1 MGNINSENMIQRYI
15 LEANLLK
22 LFCSFVAFA
31 LSATALYA
39 QTADMVFTNASVL
52 TMNDDAPTAQAVAVT
67 GNEITY
73 VGDAAGAEAL
83 VGDNTEVIDLGGDTL
98 LPGFVSGHDHIV
110 ASGWTSRG
118 VSLFGIETLED
129 AVAAVKEYADANP
142 NEELILGY
150 GFNQV
155 AYGGWPTKEDLDAV
169 VPDRP
174 VFILDFTIHDV
185 WMNSKAFEAGQV
197 PADDPDQVPGVM
209 FWQRDANGDQTG
221 IGIEFQWASAFRNAG
236 AWDPAGEIPDIQKN
250 LYEQAVKTGITAVHV
265 PLMAMPT
272 VTDLSLVKEDEKLAL
287 AHLHELEKKGELTI
301 RTFVATGFKDPTA
314 TADDIVAHTLEMR
327 EMYDSDVLRIWG
339 IKIHPEGN
347 WSSQTAWMMEPYT
360 DGTRGAAAIEGPM
373 ITSVYLQANQNGLPV
388 GTHVDGSQTV
398 RNTVNAILTARGAG
412 YDVPNNLLHHYFWV
426 SDQDHEAVI
435 ENGIMVNTTPIFHV
449 DWEAQ
454 DVNALDLLGRA
465 RVEATFA
472 RYSSLMALGHNV
484 SISSDVPSS
493 PINLIGPL
501 LNVEIAMTLRDP
513 LNEDSKPFPLSR
525 KPASLEESLK
535 AVTIYPAA
543 QQQMEDKIGSIEV
556 GKYADLVVLD
566 QDITSVEPREISNIK
581 VLGTVMDGRFTH
593 RNGI

>member
-1 MGNINSENMIQRYI
+1 MRKFSCSV
-15 LEANLLK
+15 AVLLMTTTA
-22 LFCSFVAFA
+22 SFAQVAD
-31 LSATALYA
+31 L
-39 QTADMVFTNASVL
+39 VFTNASVL
-52 TMNDDAPTAQAVAVT
+52 TMNDDTPTAQAVAVT
-67 GNEITY
+67 GNQISY
-73 VGDAAGAEAL
+73 VGDVAGAEAL
-83 VGDNTEVIDLGGDTL
+83 IGDSTEVLDLGGDTL

-118 VSLFGIETLED
+118 VSLFGIESLDE
-129 AVAAVKEYADANP
+129 ALAKIKEYADANP
-142 NEELILGY
+142 DEELILGY

-155 AYGGWPTKEDLDAV
+155 AYGGWPTKEDLDSV
-169 VPDRP
+169 VSDRP
-174 VFILDFTIHDV
+174 AFILDFTIHDV

-197 PADDPDQVPGVM
+197 SPDEEDQVPGVM
-209 FWQRDANGDQTG
+209 FWQRDIEGNQTG
-221 IGIEFQWASAFRNAG
+221 IGIEFQWAAAFRNAG

-250 LYEQAVKTGITAVHV
+250 LYDQAVKTGITAVHV

-272 VTDLSLVKEDEKLAL
+272 VTDLSLVKDDEKLAL
-287 AHLHELEKKGELTI
+287 AHLHELEKNGELSI

-314 TADDIVAHTLEMR
+314 TADDIVAHTLELR
-327 EMYDSDVLRIWG
+327 EQYDSDMLRIWG

-347 WSSQTAWMMEPYT
+347 WSSKTAWMLDDYA
-360 DGTRGAAAIEGPM
+360 DGSATRGAAAIEGPM

-398 RNTVNAILTARGAG
+398 RNTVEAIMTARGAG

-426 SDQDHEAVI
+426 SDQDHETVI
-435 ENGIMVNTTPIFHV
+435 ENEIMVNTTPLFHV

-454 DVNALDLLGRA
+454 DENALDLLGRA
-465 RVEATFA
+465 KVEAIFA

-493 PINLIGPL
+493 PIDLIGPL
-501 LNVEIAMTLRDP
+501 LNVEIAMTLQDP
-513 LNEDSKPFPLSR
+513 LNPDSKPFPLSR

-543 QQQMEDKIGSIEV
+543 QQAMEDKIGSIEV

-566 QDITSVEPREISNIK
+566 QDITAVEPREISNIK
-581 VLGTVMDGRFTH
+581 VLGTLMDGRFTH
-593 RNGI
+593 RDGI

>member
-1 MGNINSENMIQRYI
+1 MRKFSCSV
-15 LEANLLK
+15 AVLLMTTTA
-22 LFCSFVAFA
+22 SFAQVAD
-31 LSATALYA
+31 L
-39 QTADMVFTNASVL
+39 VFTNASVL
-52 TMNDDAPTAQAVAVT
+52 TMNDDTPTAQAVAVT
-67 GNEITY
+67 GNQISY
-73 VGDAAGAEAL
+73 VGDVAGAEAL
-83 VGDNTEVIDLGGDTL
+83 IGDSTEVLDLGGDTL

-118 VSLFGIETLED
+118 VSLFGIESLDE
-129 AVAAVKEYADANP
+129 ALAKIKEYADANP
-142 NEELILGY
+142 DEELILGY

-155 AYGGWPTKEDLDAV
+155 AYGGWPTKEDLDSV
-169 VPDRP
+169 VSDRP
-174 VFILDFTIHDV
+174 AFILDFTIHDV

-197 PADDPDQVPGVM
+197 SPDEEDQVPGVM
-209 FWQRDANGDQTG
+209 FWQRDIEGNQTG
-221 IGIEFQWASAFRNAG
+221 IGIEFQWAAAFRNAG

-250 LYEQAVKTGITAVHV
+250 LYDKAVKTGITAVHV

-272 VTDLSLVKEDEKLAL
+272 VTDLSLVKDDEKLAL
-287 AHLHELEKKGELTI
+287 AHLHELEKNGELSI

-314 TADDIVAHTLEMR
+314 TADDIVAHTLELR
-327 EMYDSDVLRIWG
+327 EQYDSDMLRIWG

-347 WSSQTAWMMEPYT
+347 WSSKTAWMLDDYA
-360 DGTRGAAAIEGPM
+360 DGSATRGAAAIEGPM

-398 RNTVNAILTARGAG
+398 RNTVEAIMTARGAG

-426 SDQDHEAVI
+426 SDQDHETVI
-435 ENGIMVNTTPIFHV
+435 ENGIMVNTTPLFHV

-454 DVNALDLLGRA
+454 DVNALELLGRA
-465 RVEATFA
+465 KVEAIYG

-493 PINLIGPL
+493 PINMIGPL
-501 LNVEIAMTLRDP
+501 LNVEIAMTLQDP
-513 LNEDSKPFPLSR
+513 LNPDSKPFPLSR

-543 QQQMEDKIGSIEV
+543 QQAMEDKIGSIEV

-566 QDITSVEPREISNIK
+566 QDITAVEPREISNIK
-581 VLGTVMDGRFTH
+581 VLGTLMDGRFTH
-593 RNGI
+593 RDGI

>member
-1 MGNINSENMIQRYI
+1 MKKLTLS
-15 LEANLLK
+15 LAALLV
-22 LFCSFVAFA
+22 S
-31 LSATALYA
+31 STSLYA
-39 QTADMVFTNASVL
+39 QAADLVFTNASVL

-67 GNEITY
+67 GNQISY
-73 VGDAAGAEAL
+73 VGDVAGAEAL
-83 VGDNTEVIDLGGDTL
+83 IGDTTEVLDLGGDTL

-118 VSLFGIETLED
+118 VSLFGIETLEE
-129 AVAAVKEYADANP
+129 ALAAIKEYADANP
-142 NEELILGY
+142 GEELILGY

-155 AYGGWPTKEDLDAV
+155 SYGGWPTKEDLDSV

-174 VFILDFTIHDV
+174 AFILDFTIHDV

-197 PADDPDQVPGVM
+197 SPDEEDQVPGVM
-209 FWQRDANGDQTG
+209 FWQRDAEGNQTG
-221 IGIEFQWASAFRNAG
+221 IGIEFQWAAAFRNAG
-236 AWDPAGEIPDIQKN
+236 AWDPAAEIPAIQKN
-250 LYEQAVKTGITAVHV
+250 LYDQAVKTGITAVHI

-272 VTDLSLVKEDEKLAL
+272 VTDLSLVKEDEKLVL
-287 AHLHELEKKGELTI
+287 SHLYELEKNGELSI

-314 TADDIVAHTLEMR
+314 TADDIVEHTLELR
-327 EMYDSDVLRIWG
+327 EQYDSDMLRIWG

-347 WSSQTAWMMEPYT
+347 WSSKTAWMLDDYA
-360 DGTRGAAAIEGPM
+360 DGSATRGAAAIEGPM

-398 RNTVNAILTARGAG
+398 RNTVDAILTARGAG

-426 SDQDHEAVI
+426 TDQDHEKVI
-435 ENGIMVNTTPIFHV
+435 ENEIMVNTTPLFHV

-465 RVEATFA
+465 KVEAIFA

-484 SISSDVPSS
+484 SISSDVPSA
-493 PINLIGPL
+493 PIDLIGPL
-501 LNVEIAMTLRDP
+501 LNVEIAMTLQDP
-513 LNEDSKPFPLSR
+513 LNPDSKPFPLSR

-543 QQQMEDKIGSIEV
+543 QQAMEDKIGSIEV

-566 QDITSVEPREISNIK
+566 QDIAAVEPREISNIK
-581 VLGTVMDGRFTH
+581 VLGTLMDGRFTH
-593 RNGI
+593 RDGI

>member
-1 MGNINSENMIQRYI
+1 MRKFSCSV
-15 LEANLLK
+15 AVLLMTTTA
-22 LFCSFVAFA
+22 SFAQVAD
-31 LSATALYA
+31 L
-39 QTADMVFTNASVL
+39 VFTNASVL

-67 GNEITY
+67 GNQISY
-73 VGDAAGAEAL
+73 VGDVTGAEAL
-83 VGDNTEVIDLGGDTL
+83 IGDGTEVLDLGGDTL

-118 VSLFGIETLED
+118 VSLFGIESLDE
-129 AVAAVKEYADANP
+129 ALAKIKEYADANP
-142 NEELILGY
+142 DEELILGY

-155 AYGGWPTKEDLDAV
+155 AYGGWPTKEELDSV
-169 VPDRP
+169 VSDRP
-174 VFILDFTIHDV
+174 AFILDFTIHDV

-197 PADDPDQVPGVM
+197 SPDEEDQVPGVM
-209 FWQRDANGDQTG
+209 FWQRDIEGNQTG
-221 IGIEFQWASAFRNAG
+221 IGIEFQWAAAFRNAG

-250 LYEQAVKTGITAVHV
+250 LYDQAVKTGITAVHV

-272 VTDLSLVKEDEKLAL
+272 VTDLSLVKDDEKLAL
-287 AHLHELEKKGELTI
+287 AHLHELEKNGELSI

-314 TADDIVAHTLEMR
+314 TADDIVAHTLELR
-327 EMYDSDVLRIWG
+327 EQYDSDMLRIWG

-347 WSSQTAWMMEPYT
+347 WSSKTAWMLDDYA
-360 DGTRGAAAIEGPM
+360 DGSATRGAAAIEGPM

-398 RNTVNAILTARGAG
+398 RNTVEAIMTARGAG

-426 SDQDHEAVI
+426 SDQDHETVI
-435 ENGIMVNTTPIFHV
+435 ENGIMVNTTPLFHV

-454 DVNALDLLGRA
+454 DVNALELLGRA
-465 RVEATFA
+465 KVEAIYG

-493 PINLIGPL
+493 PINMIGPL
-501 LNVEIAMTLRDP
+501 LNVEIAMTLQDP
-513 LNEDSKPFPLSR
+513 LNPDSKPFPLSR

-543 QQQMEDKIGSIEV
+543 QQAMEDKIGSIEV

-566 QDITSVEPREISNIK
+566 QDITAVEPREISNIK
-581 VLGTVMDGRFTH
+581 VLGTLMDGRFTH
-593 RNGI
+593 RDGI

>member
-1 MGNINSENMIQRYI
+1 MRKFS
-15 LEANLLK
+15 
-22 LFCSFVAFA
+22 CFVAVLLMTTTASFA
-31 LSATALYA
+31 
-39 QTADMVFTNASVL
+39 QVADLVFTNASVL

-67 GNEITY
+67 GNQISY
-73 VGDAAGAEAL
+73 VGDVAGAEAL
-83 VGDNTEVIDLGGDTL
+83 IGDSTEVLDLGGDTL

-118 VSLFGIETLED
+118 VSLFGIETLDE
-129 AVAAVKEYADANP
+129 ALAKIKEYADANP
-142 NEELILGY
+142 EEELILGY

-155 AYGGWPTKEDLDAV
+155 AYGGWPTKEDLDSV
-169 VPDRP
+169 VSDRP
-174 VFILDFTIHDV
+174 AFILDFTIHDV

-197 PADDPDQVPGVM
+197 SPDEEDQVPGVM
-209 FWQRDANGDQTG
+209 FWQRDIEGNQTG
-221 IGIEFQWASAFRNAG
+221 IGIEFQWAAAFRNAG

-250 LYEQAVKTGITAVHV
+250 LYDQAVKTGITAVHV

-272 VTDLSLVKEDEKLAL
+272 VTDLSLVKDDEKLAL
-287 AHLHELEKKGELTI
+287 AHLHELEKNGELSI

-314 TADDIVAHTLEMR
+314 TADDIVAHTLELR
-327 EMYDSDVLRIWG
+327 EQYDSDMLRIWG

-347 WSSQTAWMMEPYT
+347 WSSKTAWMLDDYA
-360 DGTRGAAAIEGPM
+360 DGSATRGAAAIEGPM

-398 RNTVNAILTARGAG
+398 RNTVEAIMTARGAG

-426 SDQDHEAVI
+426 SDQDHETVI
-435 ENGIMVNTTPIFHV
+435 ENEIMVNTTPLFHV

-454 DVNALDLLGRA
+454 DENALDLLGRA
-465 RVEATFA
+465 KVEAIFA

-493 PINLIGPL
+493 PIDMIGPL
-501 LNVEIAMTLRDP
+501 LNVEIAMTLQDP
-513 LNEDSKPFPLSR
+513 LNPDSKPFPLSR

-543 QQQMEDKIGSIEV
+543 QQAMEDKIGSIEV

-566 QDITSVEPREISNIK
+566 QDITAVEPREISNIK
-581 VLGTVMDGRFTH
+581 VLGTLMDGRFTH
-593 RNGI
+593 RDGI

>member
-1 MGNINSENMIQRYI
+1 MKKLTLSI
-15 LEANLLK
+15 AALLV
-22 LFCSFVAFA
+22 S
-31 LSATALYA
+31 STSLYA
-39 QTADMVFTNASVL
+39 QAADLVFTNGSVL

-67 GNEITY
+67 GNQISY
-73 VGDAAGAEAL
+73 VGDVAGAEAL
-83 VGDNTEVIDLGGDTL
+83 VGENTEVLDLGGDTL

-118 VSLFGIETLED
+118 VSLFGIETLEE
-129 AVAAVKEYADANP
+129 ALAAIKEYADANP
-142 NEELILGY
+142 DEELILGY

-155 AYGGWPTKEDLDAV
+155 AYGGWPTKEDLDSV
-169 VPDRP
+169 VSDRP
-174 VFILDFTIHDV
+174 AFILDFTIHDV

-197 PADDPDQVPGVM
+197 SPDEEDQVPGVM
-209 FWQRDANGDQTG
+209 FWQRDAEGNQTG
-221 IGIEFQWASAFRNAG
+221 IGIEFQWAAAFRNAG

-250 LYEQAVKTGITAVHV
+250 LYDQAVKTGITAVHV

-272 VTDLSLVKEDEKLAL
+272 VTDLSLVKDDEKLAL
-287 AHLHELEKKGELTI
+287 AHLHELEKNGELTI

-314 TADDIVAHTLEMR
+314 TADEIVEHTLELR
-327 EMYDSDVLRIWG
+327 EQYDSDMLRIWG

-347 WSSQTAWMMEPYT
+347 WSSKTAWMLDDYA
-360 DGTRGAAAIEGPM
+360 DGSATRGAAAIEGPM

-398 RNTVNAILTARGAG
+398 RNTVEAIMTARGAG

-426 SDQDHEAVI
+426 SDQDHETVI
-435 ENGIMVNTTPIFHV
+435 ENEIMVNTTPLFHV

-465 RVEATFA
+465 KVEAIFA

-484 SISSDVPSS
+484 SISSDVPSA
-493 PINLIGPL
+493 PIDLIGPL
-501 LNVEIAMTLRDP
+501 LNVEIAMTLQDP
-513 LNEDSKPFPLSR
+513 LNPDSKPFPLSR

-543 QQQMEDKIGSIEV
+543 QQAMADKIGSIEV

-566 QDITSVEPREISNIK
+566 QDITAVEPREISNIK
-581 VLGTVMDGRFTH
+581 VLGTLMDGRFTH
-593 RNGI
+593 RDGI

>member
-1 MGNINSENMIQRYI
+1 MRSTSSTFVF
-15 LEANLLK
+15 
-22 LFCSFVAFA
+22 LFFA
-31 LSATALYA
+31 GAASA

-52 TMNDDAPTAQAVAVT
+52 TMDDASPTAEAVAVT

-73 VGDAAGAEAL
+73 VGDAVGAQAL
-83 VGDNTEVIDLGGDTL
+83 VGANTEVFDLGGDTL

-118 VSLFGIETLED
+118 VDLFGVESIDD
-129 AVAAVKEYADANP
+129 AVGKIKEYAHANP
-142 NEELILGY
+142 EEDLILGF
-150 GFNQV
+150 GFSQV
-155 AYGGWPTKEDLDAV
+155 AFGRWPTKEDLDAV
-169 VPDRP
+169 VSDRP
-174 VFILDFTIHDV
+174 VFILDNTIHDI
-185 WMNSKAFEAGQV
+185 WMNSKAFEVGQV
-197 PADDPDQVPGVM
+197 DPDEPDQVPGVM
-209 FWQRDANGDQTG
+209 FWQRDADGNQTG
-221 IGIEFQWASAFRNAG
+221 IGIEFQWAGAFRNAG
-236 AWDPAGEIPDIQKN
+236 AWDAAGAIPDIQKD
-250 LYEQAVKTGITAVHV
+250 LYDQSVATGITAVHI

-287 AHLHELEKKGELTI
+287 AHLHELEKSGDLSI

-314 TADDIVAHTLEMR
+314 NANDIVSHTLELR
-327 EMYDSDVLRIWG
+327 EQYDSDMLRIWG

-347 WSSQTAWMMEPYT
+347 WGSKTAWMLEDYS
-360 DGTRGAAAIEGPM
+360 DGSGTRGAAAIEAPM

-398 RNTVNAILTARGAG
+398 RNTVNAIMTARGAG

-426 SDQDHEAVI
+426 SDKDHETVI
-435 ENGIMVNTTPIFHV
+435 ENEIMVNTTPIFHV
-449 DWEAQ
+449 DWEDQ
-454 DVNALDLLGRA
+454 DKNALELLGRA
-465 RVEATFA
+465 RAEATFA

-493 PINLIGPL
+493 PIDLIGPL

-513 LNEDSKPFPLSR
+513 LNDESKPFPLSR

-535 AVTIYPAA
+535 AITIYPAA
-543 QQQMEDKIGSIEV
+543 QQAMEDKIGSIEV

-566 QDITSVEPREISNIK
+566 QDITTVEPREISNIK

-593 RNGI
+593 RDGI

>member
-1 MGNINSENMIQRYI
+1 MLRTAAVFLSP
-15 LEANLLK
+15 LL
-22 LFCSFVAFA
+22 FV
-31 LSATALYA
+31 SSVSA

-52 TMNDDAPTAQAVAVT
+52 TMNDDSPTAEAVAVT

-73 VGDAAGAEAL
+73 VGDAAGAQAL
-83 VGDNTEVIDLGGDTL
+83 IADETEVFDLGGNTL

-118 VSLFGIETLED
+118 VSLLGIESLEE
-129 AVAAVKEYADANP
+129 AKAAIKEYSDTNP
-142 NEELILGY
+142 DEELILGF

-155 AYGGWPTKEDLDAV
+155 AFGGWPTKEDLDEV

-174 VFILDFTIHDV
+174 AFILDFTIHDV
-185 WMNSKAFEAGQV
+185 WMNSKAFEVGQV

-209 FWQRDANGDQTG
+209 FWQRDSEGNQTG

-236 AWDPAGEIPDIQKN
+236 AWDPAGEIPDIQRD
-250 LYEQAVKTGITAVHV
+250 LYAQSVKTGITAVHV
-265 PLMAMPT
+265 PLLAMPT
-272 VTDLSLVKEDEKLAL
+272 VTDFSLVKEDEKLAL
-287 AHLHELEKKGELTI
+287 AHLHEQEKNGELDI

-314 TADDIVAHTLEMR
+314 TADDIVSHTLELKDQ
-327 EMYDSDVLRIWG
+327 YDSDMLRIWG

-347 WSSQTAWMMEPYT
+347 WSSKTAWMLENYS
-360 DGTRGAAAIEGPM
+360 DGSGTRGGAAIEGPM

-398 RNTVNAILTARGAG
+398 RNAVEAIMTARGAG

-426 SDQDHEAVI
+426 TDKEHKTVI
-435 ENGIMVNTTPIFHV
+435 ENEIMVNTTPLFAV

-465 RVEATFA
+465 RVEATFS

-484 SISSDVPSS
+484 SLSADVPSS
-493 PINLIGPL
+493 PINLIAPL
-501 LNVEIAMTLRDP
+501 LNVEIAMTLQDP
-513 LNEDSKPFPLSR
+513 MNPDSKPFPLSR
-525 KPASLEESLK
+525 KPASLMESLK

-543 QQQMEDKIGSIEV
+543 QQAMEDKIGSIKV

-566 QDITSVEPREISNIK
+566 QDITTVAPRDISDIK

-593 RNGI
+593 RDGI

>member
-1 MGNINSENMIQRYI
+1 MKKLTLSI
-15 LEANLLK
+15 AALLV
-22 LFCSFVAFA
+22 S
-31 LSATALYA
+31 STALYA
-39 QTADMVFTNASVL
+39 QAADLVFTNASVL

-67 GNEITY
+67 GNQISY
-73 VGDAAGAEAL
+73 VGDVAGAEAL
-83 VGDNTEVIDLGGDTL
+83 VGENTEVLDLGGDTL

-118 VSLFGIETLED
+118 VSLFGIETLEE
-129 AVAAVKEYADANP
+129 ALAAVKEYADANP
-142 NEELILGY
+142 DEELILGY

-155 AYGGWPTKEDLDAV
+155 AYGGWPTKEDLDSV
-169 VPDRP
+169 VSDRP
-174 VFILDFTIHDV
+174 AFILDFTIHDV

-197 PADDPDQVPGVM
+197 SPDEEDQVPGVM
-209 FWQRDANGDQTG
+209 FWQRDAEGNQTG
-221 IGIEFQWASAFRNAG
+221 IGIEFQWAAAFRNAG

-250 LYEQAVKTGITAVHV
+250 LYDQAVKTGITAVHV

-272 VTDLSLVKEDEKLAL
+272 VTDLSLVKDDEKLAL
-287 AHLHELEKKGELTI
+287 AHLHELEKNGELTI

-314 TADDIVAHTLEMR
+314 TADEIVEHTLELR
-327 EMYDSDVLRIWG
+327 EQYDSDMLRIWG

-347 WSSQTAWMMEPYT
+347 WSSKTAWMLDDYA
-360 DGTRGAAAIEGPM
+360 DGSATRGAAAIEGPM

-398 RNTVNAILTARGAG
+398 RNTVDAIMTARGAG

-426 SDQDHEAVI
+426 SDQDHETVI
-435 ENGIMVNTTPIFHV
+435 ENEIMVNTTPLFHV

-465 RVEATFA
+465 KVEAIFA

-484 SISSDVPSS
+484 SISSDVPSA
-493 PINLIGPL
+493 PIDLIGPL
-501 LNVEIAMTLRDP
+501 LNVEIAMTLQDP
-513 LNEDSKPFPLSR
+513 LNPDSKPFPLSR

-543 QQQMEDKIGSIEV
+543 QQAMEDKIGSIEV

-566 QDITSVEPREISNIK
+566 QDITAVEPREISNIK
-581 VLGTVMDGRFTH
+581 VLGTLMDGRFTH
-593 RNGI
+593 RDGI

>member
-1 MGNINSENMIQRYI
+1 MRKFSCSV
-15 LEANLLK
+15 AVLLMTTTA
-22 LFCSFVAFA
+22 SFAQVAD
-31 LSATALYA
+31 L
-39 QTADMVFTNASVL
+39 VFTNASVL
-52 TMNDDAPTAQAVAVT
+52 TMNDDTPTAQAVAVT
-67 GNEITY
+67 GNQISY

-83 VGDNTEVIDLGGDTL
+83 IGDSTEVLDLGGDTL

-118 VSLFGIETLED
+118 VSLFGIESLDE
-129 AVAAVKEYADANP
+129 ALAKIKEYADANP
-142 NEELILGY
+142 DEELILGY

-155 AYGGWPTKEDLDAV
+155 AYGGWPTKEDLDSV
-169 VPDRP
+169 VSDRP
-174 VFILDFTIHDV
+174 AFILDFTIHDV

-197 PADDPDQVPGVM
+197 SPDEEDQVPGVM
-209 FWQRDANGDQTG
+209 FWQRDIEGNQTG
-221 IGIEFQWASAFRNAG
+221 IGIEFQWAAAFRNAG

-250 LYEQAVKTGITAVHV
+250 LYDQAVKTGITAVHV

-272 VTDLSLVKEDEKLAL
+272 VTDLSLVKDDEKLAL
-287 AHLHELEKKGELTI
+287 AHLHELEKNGELSI

-314 TADDIVAHTLEMR
+314 TADDIVAHTLELR
-327 EMYDSDVLRIWG
+327 EQYDSDMLRIWG

-347 WSSQTAWMMEPYT
+347 WSSKTAWMLDDYA
-360 DGTRGAAAIEGPM
+360 DGSATRGAAAIEGPM

-398 RNTVNAILTARGAG
+398 RNTVEAIMTARGAG

-426 SDQDHEAVI
+426 SDQDHETVI
-435 ENGIMVNTTPIFHV
+435 ENEIMVNTTPLFHV

-454 DVNALDLLGRA
+454 DENALDLLGRA
-465 RVEATFA
+465 KVEAIFA

-493 PINLIGPL
+493 PIDLIGPL
-501 LNVEIAMTLRDP
+501 LNVEIAMTLQDP
-513 LNEDSKPFPLSR
+513 LNPDSKPFPLSR

-543 QQQMEDKIGSIEV
+543 QQAMEDKIGSIEV

-566 QDITSVEPREISNIK
+566 QDITAVEPREISNIK
-581 VLGTVMDGRFTH
+581 VLGTLMDGRFTH
-593 RNGI
+593 RDGI

>member
-1 MGNINSENMIQRYI
+1 MKKLSFSIV
-15 LEANLLK
+15 ALLV
-22 LFCSFVAFA
+22 S
-31 LSATALYA
+31 STALYA
-39 QTADMVFTNASVL
+39 QAADLVFTNASVL

-67 GNEITY
+67 GNKITY
-73 VGDAAGAEAL
+73 VGDIAGADTL
-83 VGDNTEVIDLGGDTL
+83 IDDNTEVLDLGGDTL

-118 VSLFGIETLED
+118 VSLFGIETLEE
-129 AVAAVKEYADANP
+129 ALATIKEYAEANP
-142 NEELILGY
+142 DEDLILGY

-155 AYGGWPTKEDLDAV
+155 AYGGWPTKEDLDSV
-169 VPDRP
+169 VSDRP
-174 VFILDFTIHDV
+174 AFILDFTIHDI

-197 PADDPDQVPGVM
+197 SPDEEDQVPGVM
-209 FWQRDANGDQTG
+209 FWQRDAEGNQTG
-221 IGIEFQWASAFRNAG
+221 IGIEFQWAAAFRNAG

-250 LYEQAVKTGITAVHV
+250 LYDQAVKTGITAVHI

-272 VTDLSLVKEDEKLAL
+272 VTDLSLVKEDEKLVL
-287 AHLHELEKKGELTI
+287 SHLHELEKKDELSI

-314 TADDIVAHTLEMR
+314 TADDIVQHTLDLR
-327 EMYDSDVLRIWG
+327 EQYDSDMLRIWG

-347 WSSQTAWMMEPYT
+347 WSSKTAWMLDDYA
-360 DGTRGAAAIEGPM
+360 DGSATRGAAAIEGPM

-398 RNTVNAILTARGAG
+398 RNTVEAIMTARGAG

-426 SDQDHEAVI
+426 SDQDHETVI
-435 ENGIMVNTTPIFHV
+435 ENEIMVNTTPLFHV

-465 RVEATFA
+465 KVEAIFA

-484 SISSDVPSS
+484 SISSDVPSA
-493 PINLIGPL
+493 PIDLIGPL
-501 LNVEIAMTLRDP
+501 LNVEIAMTLQDP
-513 LNEDSKPFPLSR
+513 LNPDSKPFPLSR

-543 QQQMEDKIGSIEV
+543 QQAMQDKIGSIEV

-566 QDITSVEPREISNIK
+566 QDITAVEPREISNIK
-581 VLGTVMDGRFTH
+581 VQGTLMDGRFTH
-593 RNGI
+593 RDGI